1 MCELKGENSSLD
13 ERRLFMNDVFSTL
26 YGSMVFLFCGFFLF
40 YNFLCMVEYEY
51 EVIYFTLLLKAC
63 RRSPSVTIESR

>member
-1 MCELKGENSSLD
+1 
-13 ERRLFMNDVFSTL
+13 MNDVFSTL